1 MGQRGR
7 RGWRWRDIFS
17 YKIKFN
23 RKVFTLELYLMQ
35 RNKVSVS
42 DVYGWCYFGRLCT
55 LSVSVDP
62 KPLVPIV
69 MNIWQL
75 LRRQCLQ
82 IYWQLVQP
90 SNSGHSKICRGPMK
104 VLHDKTNFQIEP
116 VKLILWIKEA
126 RTTVEVYYI
135 IRKISKLHWY
145 KRISCKPWTVK
156 VHICV
161 YLYK

>member
-1 MGQRGR
+1 MAVFRAVVFMGQRGR

-35 RNKVSVS
+35 RNKLCQ
-42 DVYGWCYFGRLCT
+42 CYFGRLST

-62 KPLVPIV
+62 KLLVPIV

-82 IYWQLVQP
+82 IYWRLVQP
-90 SNSGHSKICRGPMK
+90 LNSGHSKICRGPMK
-104 VLHDKTNFQIEP
+104 VLHDKTNFQIKP
-116 VKLILWIKEA
+116 VKIIFGIKEA

-135 IRKISKLHWY
+135 IRKISK
-145 KRISCKPWTVK
+145 
-156 VHICV
+156 
-161 YLYK
+161 